1 MSTLFLRTLRDDP
14 ADAEVASHRLLVRA
28 GYIRRIGAGI
38 YSWLP
43 LGVITLRN
51 IERVIREEM
60 DKAGFQ
66 EVHFP
71 SLLPRE
77 PYEATNRWEEYGP
90 SLFRLQDRKGADYL
104 LGPTHEEMFTLM
116 VKGEYSSYKDL
127 PLSIYQIQTKFRDE
141 ARPRSGIIRGREFVM
156 KDSYSFDLDDAGLD
170 ISYQKHRD
178 AYVQT
183 FDRLGLKYNIVR
195 AVSGAMGGSKSEEFL
210 APCSTGEDTYVLCP
224 SCGFAANVEAMVT
237 KVDAI
242 DSTATPALEELDT
255 PNTPTIDS
263 LVQVLNDRFGGG
275 FTGASTLKN
284 VMLIAD
290 GKAISVLVPGDR
302 EVDLKRFQENL
313 GGIHELRTFEDADF
327 AKFPG
332 LVKGYIGP
340 QNAQALGITVYA
352 DPRVAPGSAWV
363 TGANKKDRHA
373 RNVVNGRDFTP
384 DAYVE
389 AAEVRAG
396 DACPEC
402 ATEVVIDRAIEIGH
416 IFQLGRKYAEA
427 LSLTVLDQNGK
438 SQVVT
443 MGSYGIG
450 VTRAVAAIAEQTYDE
465 IGLSWPVELA
475 PAKVHIVATGKE
487 DLPFDT
493 AEKIAE
499 ELEAAGVSVMLD
511 DRRGTSP
518 GVKFKDA
525 ELIGNPVIVVVGKSL
540 EQGNVEVR
548 VRKSGDKQEVALAS
562 AVTSICALVASL

>member
-28 GYIRRIGAGI
+28 GYIRRIAAGI

-51 IERVIREEM
+51 VENVVRQEM

-71 SLLPRE
+71 ALLPRE
-77 PYEATNRWEEYGP
+77 AYEATNRWEEYGP
-90 SLFRLQDRKGADYL
+90 SLFRLQDRRGADYL

-116 VKGEYSSYKDL
+116 VKSEYSSYKDL
-127 PLSIYQIQTKFRDE
+127 PLSLYQIQSKYRDE

-156 KDSYSFDLDDAGLD
+156 KDSYSFDIDDAGLD
-170 ISYQKHRD
+170 LSYQRHRD
-178 AYVQT
+178 AYVSC
-183 FDRLGLKYNIVR
+183 FNRLGMKYNIVK

-224 SCGFAANVEAMVT
+224 QCGYAANVEAMVT
-237 KVDAI
+237 KVAPGDPKAV
-242 DSTATPALEELDT
+242 PALEELDT

-263 LVQVLNDRFGGG
+263 LVAVMNEKFGSGY
-275 FTGASTLKN
+275 TGADTLKN
-284 VMLIAD
+284 IMLVAD
-290 GKAISVLVPGDR
+290 GQAIAVLVPGDR
-302 EVDLKRFQENL
+302 EVDLKRLQENL
-313 GGIHELRTFEDADF
+313 GGVHELRVFEEGDF
-327 AKFPG
+327 AKHPQ

-340 QNAQALGITVYA
+340 RDLKKTGIRMYA
-352 DPRVAPGSAWV
+352 DPRVAPGTSWI
-363 TGANKKDRHA
+363 TGANKKNRHA
-373 RNVVNGRDFTP
+373 RFVVNGRDFTP

-396 DACPEC
+396 DSCPEC
-402 ATEVVIDRAIEIGH
+402 STEIIIDRAIEIGH
-416 IFQLGRKYAEA
+416 IFQLGRKYADA
-427 LSLTVLDQNGK
+427 LNLTVLDQNGK

-450 VTRAVAAIAEQTYDE
+450 VSRAVAAIAEQTSDE
-465 IGLSWPVELA
+465 IGLNWPAEIA

-493 AEKIAE
+493 ALTLAT
-499 ELEAAGVSVMLD
+499 ELEAIGISVMLD
-511 DRRGTSP
+511 DRRDASA

-525 ELIGNPVIVVVGKSL
+525 ELIGNPIIVVVGKAL
-540 EQGNVEVR
+540 ADGNVELR
-548 VRKSGDKQEVALAS
+548 VRASGDKSEVSLTTAVSAIAALLA
-562 AVTSICALVASL
+562 